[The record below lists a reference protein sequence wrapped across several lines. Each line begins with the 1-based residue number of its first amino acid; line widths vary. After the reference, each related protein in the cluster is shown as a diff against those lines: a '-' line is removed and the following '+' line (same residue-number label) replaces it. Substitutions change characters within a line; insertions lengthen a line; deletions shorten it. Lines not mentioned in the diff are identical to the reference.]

1 MVLIKCDRVWEKINW
16 KRKVVH
22 LSAFA
27 VGQHV
32 SASFGKSLLRHFL
45 DRRLAG
51 QVRHG
56 SGKIGREWLRL
67 PELLKYGRLERHT
80 NRRRMT
86 LPVRRMVAT
95 LSQLGYTPRC
105 GNTAHRG

>member
-51 QVRHG
+51 QVRHKRRDAG
-56 SGKIGREWLRL
+56 NMSLEASRILAYCYASLEFAHFVPVRAALVAASTSGL
-67 PELLKYGRLERHT
+67 PEITGHD
-80 NRRRMT
+80 
-86 LPVRRMVAT
+86 P
-95 LSQLGYTPRC
+95 
-105 GNTAHRG
+105 